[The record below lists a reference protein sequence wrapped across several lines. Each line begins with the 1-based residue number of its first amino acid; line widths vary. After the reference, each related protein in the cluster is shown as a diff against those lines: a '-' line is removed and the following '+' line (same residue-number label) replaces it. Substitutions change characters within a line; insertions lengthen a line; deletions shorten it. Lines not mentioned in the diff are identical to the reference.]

1 MFSLISGQL
10 LRRWGHRTLGVERRA
25 LLKNAA
31 RFHPRIEFLSLMMH
45 RRPRAATVKF
55 TVLVWPVF
63 YSLVTAGLAAP
74 AETSPPPVT
83 PTPEARPSPA
93 NASSSTAA
101 TPSKAVEN
109 SVVKVFATL
118 RQPDPTKP
126 WTKRE
131 PNEITASGVV
141 ISGKRIL
148 TNAHVVQYASEVQV
162 QANQAG
168 DKLPAIVKAVG
179 PGIDL
184 AVLELE
190 DQKFFDSHAALPF
203 RKSLPDSKDPVMVYG
218 YPTGG
223 ASLSITKGIISR
235 IEFTGYSLSA
245 LGLRIQIDAAINPG
259 NSGGPAVVNDE
270 IVGLAFSHLQT
281 AQNIGYIIPV
291 EEIELFLQDVAD
303 GNYDGKPAMYDDLQT
318 LENPA
323 LRSYLHLPESLQGM
337 VVHRPFDSSPNYP
350 LKEWDVITKIGD
362 VPVDDE
368 GMIKL
373 GDTLRVRFA
382 YMVQKLAQKDTVP
395 LTIYRGGKESKI
407 NLPVLRQRPLVIP
420 ELKGAYPSYFVYGAI
435 VFSEATTDLVAL
447 AQRNR
452 EMTALI
458 AMLTYIGSPLIG
470 RIGDKP
476 AFLGERLVVVPCPFF
491 PHRLSK
497 GYGNPSWQVLK
508 TVNRQPV
515 KNLANL
521 VEMLRD
527 LKDEFVTFEFD
538 TRSSGESIVFP
549 RAEMVSATENIL
561 NDNGVRS
568 QGSADVMTIWN
579 VKGTK

>member
-1 MFSLISGQL
+1 MIQ
-10 LRRWGHRTLGVERRA
+10 
-25 LLKNAA
+25 
-31 RFHPRIEFLSLMMH
+31 
-45 RRPRAATVKF
+45 RRPRATTMF
-55 TVLVWPVF
+55 TLVV
-63 YSLVTAGLAAP
+63 SLVIYCLITTGFAAP
-74 AETSPPPVT
+74 AETSSPPVT

-93 NASSSTAA
+93 NASSTAA

-109 SVVKVFATL
+109 SVVKIFATL

-126 WTKRE
+126 WTKKE
-131 PNEITASGVV
+131 PNDITASGVV

-190 DQKFFDSHAALPF
+190 DQKFFDSHAPLPF

-303 GNYDGKPAMYDDLQT
+303 GSYDGKPAMYDDLQT

-350 LKEWDVITKIGD
+350 LKEWDVVTKIGD

-407 NLPVLRQRPLVIP
+407 DLPVLRQRPLVIP
-420 ELKGAYPSYFVYGAI
+420 ELKGAYPSYFVYGPI
-435 VFSEATTDLVAL
+435 VFSAATTDLVAL

-452 EMTALI
+452 ETQALL

-476 AFLGERLVVVPCPFF
+476 AFPGERLVVVPCPFF

-497 GYGNPSWQVLK
+497 GYGNPAWQVLK
-508 TVNRQPV
+508 TVNHQPV
-515 KNLANL
+515 KNLAHL
-521 VEMLRD
+521 VELLRE

-538 TRSSGESIVFP
+538 TRTSGESIVFP

-561 NDNGVRS
+561 NDNGVRA

-579 VKGTK
+579 AKK

>member
-1 MFSLISGQL
+1 MI
-10 LRRWGHRTLGVERRA
+10 
-25 LLKNAA
+25 
-31 RFHPRIEFLSLMMH
+31 H
-45 RRPRAATVKF
+45 RRPRATTTIF
-55 TVLVWPVF
+55 TLVLSLVF
-63 YSLVTAGLAAP
+63 YSLIMTGFGAP

-83 PTPEARPSPA
+83 PTPEVRPSPA

-109 SVVKVFATL
+109 SVVKIFATL

-126 WTKRE
+126 WTKKE
-131 PNEITASGVV
+131 PDDITASGVV

-190 DQKFFDSHAALPF
+190 DQKFFDSHAPLPF
-203 RKSLPDSKDPVMVYG
+203 RKSLPDSKDPVVVYG

-223 ASLSITKGIISR
+223 SSLSITKGIISR

-270 IVGLAFSHLQT
+270 IVGLAFSHLQM

-291 EEIELFLQDVAD
+291 EEIELFLQDVTD
-303 GNYDGKPAMYDDLQT
+303 GRYDGKPVMYDDLQT

-323 LRSYLHLPESLQGM
+323 LRSDLHLPESSQGM

-420 ELKGAYPSYFVYGAI
+420 ELKGAYPSYFVYGPL

-452 EMTALI
+452 EMAALV

-476 AFLGERLVVVPCPFF
+476 AFPGERLVVVPCPFF

-508 TVNRQPV
+508 TVNHQPI
-515 KNLANL
+515 KNLTHL
-521 VEMLRD
+521 VEVLRD
-527 LKDEFVTFEFD
+527 LKDEFVTLEFN

-561 NDNGVRS
+561 SDNGVRS

-579 VKGTK
+579 AKGTNN